1 MVETTEIKCP
11 LCTVRL
17 SAGGY
22 EAEFA
27 PLIGATCF
35 RLFYKKL
42 NAEIFRYPL
51 DEEHRQTNVYLFGNP
66 ILFPPNRIRGGKF
79 VFKGKEYVFPIN
91 EPKTGCFIHG
101 ELLNLPFTTVAKA
114 QNEIVFRYSA
124 KAGEYIGFPHDFTVE
139 RRYVLNES
147 GLEEFTSVTNDGVA
161 DMPVMLA
168 YHTTFDLNF
177 GGDKNDVTLEVPV
190 SEEYLR
196 DKNFLPTGEKASGRP
211 CDEQLEKGMFHPAIA
226 PFSAFYKSNGKPFT
240 AVLKNQKSGISIRY
254 SSDNSFGYRML
265 YRGDGDDFVV
275 TEPQTCAI
283 DCFHLGDN
291 PNELGLIVLGGGKTQ
306 TFRTKIEING

>member
-1 MVETTEIKCP
+1 MAETTEMKCP

-35 RLFYKKL
+35 RLFNKKL

-66 ILFPPNRIRGGKF
+66 ILFPPNRIRGGRF
-79 VFKGKEYVFPIN
+79 VFNGKEYVFPIN

-124 KAGEYIGFPHDFTVE
+124 KAGEYIGFPHNFTVE

-168 YHTTFDLNF
+168 YHTTFNLNF

-196 DKNFLPTGEKASGRP
+196 DKNAGLPIHVPENYYPDDDDTKPPMVTWRSHANLLYQNWLNYFVYQTTPYDLSAIRP
-211 CDEQLEKGMFHPAIA
+211 
-226 PFSAFYKSNGKPFT
+226 
-240 AVLKNQKSGISIRY
+240 V
-254 SSDNSFGYRML
+254 
-265 YRGDGDDFVV
+265 
-275 TEPQTCAI
+275 
-283 DCFHLGDN
+283 
-291 PNELGLIVLGGGKTQ
+291 
-306 TFRTKIEING
+306 